1 MICQIVSSYLKMW
14 QYFREV
20 NLLLNTHTHWINIY
34 EWIHIRYD
42 DGICIL
48 PTAYWSWKY
57 LALLCMK
64 SISVRPQDVPPCTC
78 ISNISD
84 CKVNTIHPSF
94 SGAATQMQADKHKNM
109 SLYKHTSSQYQLYAG
124 DVWRRCA
131 SLNYSIL
138 LILLL
143 MKQQI
148 NKTSYAI
155 L

>member
-20 NLLLNTHTHWINIY
+20 ILVLNTHTHWINIY

-48 PTAYWSWKY
+48 PTDYWSWKY

-94 SGAATQMQADKHKNM
+94 SSGAATRMQADKHKNM
-109 SLYKHTSSQYQLYAG
+109 SLYYTSTQVHSTS
-124 DVWRRCA
+124 WRC
-131 SLNYSIL
+131 LKEMCIFKL
-138 LILLL
+138 FHL
-143 MKQQI
+143 
-148 NKTSYAI
+148 SYFI
-155 L
+155 TYETTNQ